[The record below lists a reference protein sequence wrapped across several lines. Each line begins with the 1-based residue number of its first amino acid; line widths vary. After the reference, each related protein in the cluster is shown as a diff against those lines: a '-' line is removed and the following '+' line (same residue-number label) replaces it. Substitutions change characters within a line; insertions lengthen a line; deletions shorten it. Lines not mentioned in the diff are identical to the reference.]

1 MAITAGVI
9 RERDI
14 NQELQDAYLD
24 YAMSVIVS
32 RALPDAR
39 DGLKPVHRRILY
51 AMYDMG
57 LRPGTP
63 YKKSA
68 RIVGEVLGKYHPHG
82 DMAVYEA
89 MVRMAQDFS
98 MRRMLVD
105 GQGNFGSIDG
115 DAPAAMRYTEAR
127 MTEIG
132 VELLN
137 DIEKDT
143 IDFEENFDGTLTEP
157 GVLPASFPNLI
168 VNGSSGIA
176 VGMSTSIPPHNLGEV
191 CDALVY
197 MLDNW
202 ETLDEIGVTELMQ
215 FIKGPDFPTGGV
227 LYSKEN
233 GSGEDQLRAAY
244 ATGRGKVR
252 VRAKA
257 HIEDLGR
264 GRSRIIISEIPYQTN
279 KTSLIERVA
288 VLARD
293 GRIEGISN
301 LRDESDRNGLRIVIE
316 VNRSAKAVDV
326 LTELFRQTPLEST
339 FSIINL
345 ALVDGEPRMLGLK
358 QMLRVYLEH
367 RLTVIRRRSEYDLAR
382 ARERAH
388 ILEGLLIAL
397 QHLDEVIDV
406 IRRSRTV
413 DTAHANLMK
422 RYKLTDVQAQA
433 ILQMQLRRLAA
444 LERRKLEDEYKE
456 KMDLIKMLSA
466 LLKSPL
472 MMRVEVARELQDIRA
487 KYADPRRTVII
498 DGSVADV
505 RADDFLGP
513 REDTWVTVTE
523 SGLMSRTYEDA
534 PPRVTTETKDAPLAM
549 LGSNTTHTLYLF
561 TDKGMAATV
570 PVKLLQQT
578 ENPEQGLHYST
589 LSPLE
594 EEGALTAA
602 VSVPPDLEAGY
613 LAAVTHDGEVKRL
626 RLEDLPGLSANAFKF
641 MDVEKGDRLIWV
653 GYVDDDDDLVVVTRK
668 GQAIRFSVNDVRPT
682 GMGAG
687 GMRAVKLQRKGDA
700 VIGAA
705 VAEERGN
712 VWVCTDTGVA
722 KSTPM
727 TEYPTQ
733 GRAGQGVITMKLPS
747 DAKGLAAATIGRPD
761 DNIVVVTS
769 KGKPKYMRVGLAPE
783 VRRNAKGDYIISLRV
798 KEVVSAVVK
807 LLPRIE
813 AADHPAP
820 EAEVEKEEA

>member
-1 MAITAGVI
+1 MAISAGVI

-98 MRRMLVD
+98 MRCPLVD

-115 DAPAAMRYTEAR
+115 DGAAAMRYTEAR

-143 IDFEENFDGTLTEP
+143 IDFDDNFDGSLKEP
-157 GVLPASFPNLI
+157 SVLPASFPNLI
-168 VNGSSGIA
+168 VNGASGIA
-176 VGMSTSIPPHNLGEV
+176 VGMSTSVPPHNLGEV

-197 MLDNW
+197 MLEHWD
-202 ETLDEIGVTELMQ
+202 TLDEIGVSDLMQ

-227 LYSKEN
+227 LYTREN
-233 GSGEDQLRAAY
+233 GGGEDQLRAAY

-264 GRSRIIISEIPYQTN
+264 GRSRIIISEIPVQTN

-288 VLARD
+288 VLVRE
-293 GRIEGISN
+293 GRIEGISD

-316 VNRSAKAVDV
+316 VNRTAKAIDV
-326 LTELFRQTPLEST
+326 LGDLFRQTPLEST

-367 RLTVIRRRSEYDLAR
+367 RLEVIRRRSEFDLAR

-397 QHLDEVIDV
+397 QNLDEVIDI

-413 DTAHANLMK
+413 DTAHANLVK
-422 RYKLTDVQAQA
+422 RFKLSDAQTQA

-456 KMDLIKMLSA
+456 KIELIKMLTA
-466 LLKSPL
+466 LLQSPQ
-472 MMRVEVARELQDIRA
+472 MMRVEVARELREIRA

-498 DGSVADV
+498 EGPAGDIQAG
-505 RADDFLGP
+505 DFLGP
-513 REDTWVTVTE
+513 REDTWVTLTE
-523 SGLMSRTYEDA
+523 SGLLSRTYEDA
-534 PPRVTTETKDAPLAM
+534 APKITTEAKDPPLAM

-561 TDKGMAATV
+561 TPDGLGATV

-578 ENPEQGLHYST
+578 EDPEQGLHFST
-589 LSPLE
+589 LTPFEQETPIAAAISIPPELE
-594 EEGALTAA
+594 T
-602 VSVPPDLEAGY
+602 GY
-613 LAAVTHDGEVKRL
+613 LISVTEQGEVKRL
-626 RLEDLPGLSANAFKF
+626 RLEDLPGLTANAFKF
-641 MDVEKGDRLIWV
+641 MDVEKGDRLIWL
-653 GYVDDDDDLVVVTRK
+653 GYVEDDDEIVVVTLK
-668 GQAIRFSVNDVRPT
+668 GMAIRFSVNDVRPT

-687 GMRAVKLQRKGDA
+687 GMRAVKLQGKGDA
-700 VIGAA
+700 VVGAA
-705 VAEERGN
+705 VVEDRAN

-722 KSTPM
+722 KSTPLS
-727 TEYPTQ
+727 EYPTQ

-747 DAKGLAAATIGRPD
+747 DAKGLAAATVGRPD
-761 DNIVVVTS
+761 DNIVVVTN

-783 VRRNAKGDYIISLRV
+783 TRRNAKGDYIISLRV
-798 KEVVSAVVK
+798 KEVVSRVVK
-807 LLPRIE
+807 LLPRLE
-813 AADHPAP
+813 ASALPAV
-820 EAEVEKEEA
+820 EAEAEEA